1 MYYRGSGTARDYGLA
16 AKWFRAAAE
25 QGDARARHGLGFLYI
40 KGWGVPTDYSEAAR
54 SERLAAEDGIP
65 QAQADLAYLYESGRG
80 VPLDSV
86 AAYGW
91 YSRAIAGG
99 DKTSAERRKN
109 LSRIMTKRQ
118 LDAANVGPQA
128 GIVQA
133 ATAFHTRH
141 GRLRAARKPLI
152 YRSIRQDHRFCARQ
166 RIERPFV

>member
-40 KGWGVPTDYSEAAR
+40 KGWGVPRDYSEAAR
-54 SERLAAEDGIP
+54 WERLAAEDGIP
-65 QAQADLAYLYESGRG
+65 QAQADLAYLYESRRG
-80 VPLDSV
+80 VPLDYV

-118 LDAANVGPQA
+118 LDAANAVLRPESSKPQRRSTP
-128 GIVQA
+128 
-133 ATAFHTRH
+133 ATAAFALLENH
-141 GRLRAARKPLI
+141 
-152 YRSIRQDHRFCARQ
+152 
-166 RIERPFV
+166 